1 MGRYCVK
8 CGKEIY
14 LNANVGQVQSLKVY
28 VKAVV
33 VDEKEKMMAA
43 GFCRNTGRITAV
55 SYRKRFYI
63 FEIFFKKVFLTL
75 VLYRCAAVCTE
86 CCILFQR
93 CAT

>member
-55 SYRKRFYI
+55 
-63 FEIFFKKVFLTL
+63 
-75 VLYRCAAVCTE
+75 
-86 CCILFQR
+86 
-93 CAT
+93 